1 MSEKLSEDDLPFNN
15 SDDNLVWLLGRYEAL
30 EAERDALIKHFSE
43 RENWLQGDI
52 EKLRTRLARADG
64 LLLDNYPCYDENK
77 CKNCVG
83 DFSEIDYRT
92 CIGYNV
98 LKALRGRGLNNGL

>member
-1 MSEKLSEDDLPFNN
+1 MDEKLSEKEVHKICKVCPGEHTNCDMDDPDCWIVQGEVAKLR
-15 SDDNLVWLLGRYEAL
+15 VKAL
-30 EAERDALIKHFSE
+30 ER
-43 RENWLQGDI
+43 
-52 EKLRTRLARADG
+52 RLARADG

-92 CIGYNV
+92 CVGYNV
-98 LKALRGRGLNNGL
+98 LTAIRGEAEDYVMLEKEEAES